1 MFDEVA
7 APVAQR
13 HRVVMAEVLLVQHF
27 QADLLDLGGNT
38 SRARQLPVGENV
50 TVGEPAGKGRRPV
63 VVAGDAVIEQQAAG
77 AQLRLEKPE
86 VERVILDAD
95 VLG

>member
-27 QADLLDLGGNT
+27 QADLLDLGGKYVP
-38 SRARQLPVGENV
+38 SPSAPRR
-50 TVGEPAGKGRRPV
+50 GKRNGR
-63 VVAGDAVIEQQAAG
+63 
-77 AQLRLEKPE
+77 
-86 VERVILDAD
+86 
-95 VLG
+95 